1 LPPVSGIVIEKVNS
15 TAKWRLLAG
24 RAGPK
29 AGIAAVKGLWLLTG
43 GWVDSQGRR
52 VAGTSLMQKRSAAK
66 IILSVAL
73 VVVAIGLTYFF
84 VEHNLYRVFIN
95 KQNALKFVRSF
106 GEYSILIFLVLQILQ
121 VVVPPIPGDVTGII
135 GGYLYGS
142 ILGTVYS
149 TIGLVLGSCLAFGLA
164 RIYGLPFVEKALKP
178 EKIKQYD
185 HFMIHQGAMISFVL
199 FLIPGFPKDFLCYL
213 MGLSHMGWWEFILIS
228 TFGRLFGTVLL
239 SVIGSFVRNNQ
250 RVPLLIILGI
260 VAIILILAYFYRDR
274 WLEMLKRK
282 HS

>member
-1 LPPVSGIVIEKVNS
+1 
-15 TAKWRLLAG
+15 
-24 RAGPK
+24 
-29 AGIAAVKGLWLLTG
+29 
-43 GWVDSQGRR
+43 
-52 VAGTSLMQKRSAAK
+52 MQKRSAAK

-73 VVVAIGLTYFF
+73 VIVAIGLTYFF
-84 VEHNLYRVFIN
+84 IEHNLYKVFIS
-95 KQNALKFVRSF
+95 KQKALKFVHSF
-106 GEYSILIFLVLQILQ
+106 REYSLFKPGDVIFILLQILQ

-135 GGYLYGS
+135 GGLLYGW
-142 ILGTVYS
+142 IWGTIYS
-149 TIGLVLGSCLAFGLA
+149 TIGLGLGSCLAFGLA

-178 EKIKQYD
+178 EKIKKYD
-185 HFMIHQGAMISFVL
+185 HFMTHQGAMISFVL
-199 FLIPGFPKDFLCYL
+199 FLIPGFPKDFLCYI

-250 RVPLLIILGI
+250 RVPLLVILGI

-282 HS
+282 RA

>member
-1 LPPVSGIVIEKVNS
+1 M
-15 TAKWRLLAG
+15 
-24 RAGPK
+24 
-29 AGIAAVKGLWLLTG
+29 AAVRRLWLLTG
-43 GWVDSQGRR
+43 GWDDSQGRW

-73 VVVAIGLTYFF
+73 VILAVALTYFF
-84 VEHNLYRVFIN
+84 LEHNLYKVFIS
-95 KQNALKFVRSF
+95 KQKALKFVRSF
-106 GEYSILIFLVLQILQ
+106 GEYSVLIFIVLQILQ
-121 VVVPPIPGDVTGII
+121 VVVPPIPGDVTGIV
-135 GGYLYGS
+135 GGYLFGS

-164 RIYGLPFVEKALKP
+164 RIYGLPFVEKTLKP
-178 EKIKQYD
+178 EKIKKYD
-185 HFMIHQGAMISFVL
+185 HFMTHQGAMISFVL
-199 FLIPGFPKDFLCYL
+199 FLIPGFPKDFLCYI

-228 TFGRLFGTVLL
+228 TIGRLFGTLLL

-250 RVPLLIILGI
+250 RVPLLVILGI